1 MVAFIKYLLTMH
13 NDFHWEKQFA
23 RDLTS
28 SVLMAQIGEAPHIA
42 KSHAES
48 HLGQKILDLAVP
60 PGPSSR
66 LRGAL
71 LAALDGHARELGL
84 RAPCLVVVVAGQWL
98 LFHLGQ

>member
-1 MVAFIKYLLTMH
+1 
-13 NDFHWEKQFA
+13 
-23 RDLTS
+23 
-28 SVLMAQIGEAPHIA
+28 MAQIGEAPHIA
-42 KSHAES
+42 EPDAES

-66 LRGAL
+66 LRGAR
-71 LAALDGHARELGL
+71 LAVLAGQAKELGL